1 MCRYF
6 CPCFSNVFSIIV
18 RICAHDL
25 TCLSCFKSPL
35 HMFDSLLQILAH
47 CDFIL
52 VEICLAFVVHPCS
65 PRLNRLSCGPPG
77 RQQVVANWAAVASV
91 WEPRNDT
98 ETMGLDTYFSSHLSI
113 HPSIHLSTVS
123 IHLSIH
129 LSIYPSIYPSTY
141 LSIYLHDLETTMG
154 QLANRLMATC
164 WLNSSDL
171 TSAKNGRV

>member
-6 CPCFSNVFSIIV
+6 CPCFSNVFSIFV

-129 LSIYPSIYPSTY
+129 LSIYLSIHLSIY
-141 LSIYLHDLETTMG
+141 LSIYLSTYMIWKPPWDSWQT
-154 QLANRLMATC
+154 
-164 WLNSSDL
+164 D
-171 TSAKNGRV
+171 